1 MLNAF
6 CFALKQWSHCLI
18 WQLTH
23 LFSGG
28 SRAWLRN
35 IILLFIV
42 TPFLLALQL
51 VHWLFFLLD
60 EIFFPK
66 YNNITINKP
75 IFILGIPR
83 SGTTFLHRTLSE
95 DRKFTSTTLWDCVIA
110 PSVTEKVIYTAI
122 GRIFCPIIKRIPIP
136 QFSFFRKMESIHSL
150 GLFEPEEDFLLLL
163 PIFSCFILLVVF
175 PEYGKIWDLAF
186 FDKNKSQKEK
196 ALVMAFYK
204 RMLKKH
210 LYFYGKQYQEKYG
223 EEHGETHGEKLR
235 YLAKNPSFTPMLESL
250 IEHFD
255 NAVFIGC
262 VREPERTVPSQIS
275 SLQPALKL
283 FGFYQTSHQFK
294 NNIVSMLVYYY
305 THLQKIKKQ
314 GQHTLLLISMEQLN
328 KQLTEILDKIYQTL
342 AETIDTDLRNKYAHI
357 AEESKAYSSRHT
369 YSKDIGHIDSDQL
382 QCHFDS
388 LWPFPDD
395 MLVTIEDGKTT

>member
-1 MLNAF
+1 MMKAF
-6 CFALKQWSHCLI
+6 CFALAQWSHCLI

-28 SRAWLRN
+28 PKAWLRN

-42 TPFLLALQL
+42 TPFLLTLQL

-60 EIFFPK
+60 EIFFPQYK
-66 YNNITINKP
+66 SISINNP

-110 PSVTEKVIYTAI
+110 PSITEKVIYTAI
-122 GRIFCPIIKRIPIP
+122 GKIFSPIIKRIPIP
-136 QFSFFRKMESIHSL
+136 QFSFFRKMESIHLL
-150 GLFEPEEDFLLLL
+150 GLSEPEEDFLLLL

-175 PEYGKIWDLAF
+175 PEYTKIWDLAF
-186 FDKNKSQKEK
+186 FDKNKNQKDK
-196 ALVMAFYK
+196 TVVMTFYQ

-210 LYFYGKQYQEKYG
+210 LYFYGKTYQEK
-223 EEHGETHGEKLR
+223 HGKEIR

-250 IEHFD
+250 TEHFD

-262 VREPERTVPSQIS
+262 IREPQRTIPSQIS

-283 FGFYQTSHQFK
+283 FGFSQTSHEFK
-294 NNIVSMLVYYY
+294 NNIVNMLVYYY
-305 THLQKIKKQ
+305 NHLRTIKKQ

-328 KQLTEILDKIYQTL
+328 KQLTEILEVIYQTL
-342 AETIDTDLRNKYAHI
+342 AETIDNDLRNKYTHI
-357 AEESKAYSSRHT
+357 SEESKAYNSKHK
-369 YSKDIGHIDSDQL
+369 YSKDIGNIDLDQL
-382 QCHFDS
+382 KRHFDS
-388 LWPFPDD
+388 LWPFPDG
-395 MLVTIEDGKTT
+395 MLVTIENGKPT